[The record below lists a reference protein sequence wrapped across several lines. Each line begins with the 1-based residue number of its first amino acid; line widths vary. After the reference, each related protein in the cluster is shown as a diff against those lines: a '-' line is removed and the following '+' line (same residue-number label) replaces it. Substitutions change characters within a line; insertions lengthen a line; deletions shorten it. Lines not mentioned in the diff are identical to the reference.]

1 MDHRFGWL
9 LQSCGELEAVRWLH
23 SSTYVR
29 RARPV
34 AGQRNLAKLFIS
46 TNRHVLC
53 RCGGLGDACTPTWL
67 DDSLGESRQIA
78 KKKLKVFMRIE
89 ESNHDNMR
97 VTWIII

>member
-9 LQSCGELEAVRWLH
+9 LQSGGELEAARWLH
-23 SSTYVR
+23 SSIYVR

-67 DDSLGESRQIA
+67 DWMILSGNPDRLPQKTKSLHE
-78 KKKLKVFMRIE
+78 
-89 ESNHDNMR
+89 D
-97 VTWIII
+97 